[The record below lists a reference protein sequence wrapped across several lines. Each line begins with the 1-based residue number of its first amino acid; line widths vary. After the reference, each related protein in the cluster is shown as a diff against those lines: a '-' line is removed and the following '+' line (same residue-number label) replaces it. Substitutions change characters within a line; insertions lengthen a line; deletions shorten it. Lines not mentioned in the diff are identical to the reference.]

1 MDSCVAT
8 QMGFPLPLYL
18 FLLVQCT
25 VGHTHCRNRKTSP
38 IDICPAP
45 TSHPH
50 PKPPLSTSYGTSPAN
65 RTEPPPPPMNALVAL
80 SSPTRP
86 WTTDLTSLP
95 EKKPNFSKIQIG
107 DHPRIASFN
116 KKRLVDMSWL
126 FLLAPFLQL
135 LQYLLSFAPATSNS
149 QNQSKASRSN
159 KRYSYLSLAP
169 FSRQK
174 KQIKNAEKKQTS
186 PCTSAFLLS
195 LLLSH
200 QLQMVVGHFS
210 TMCAGTRTPSTAA
223 SNLCSD
229 EDIYIFMSESHGQM
243 TGYCYND
250 ANQGRVDVLDGSL
263 TTLYAQRPTVGNVL
277 TSASMQYVPA
287 CGAAITGPTN
297 TMGIC
302 KASSPPTHCGN
313 RYSWHRYGPIP
324 VPTDVGGTYTVKYY
338 GGGCTSQSNPGVRS
352 TMTFQTKLCTCT
364 TPGEGLTVGVA
375 NTCDTCPQGQASA
388 NNKSPCQACTA
399 GKYQDQNVASSW
411 GCKTCAAGQ
420 SATTDSVACTACP
433 AGQSQEKGKRCLS
446 SFFFYPI
453 KTTSFPC
460 RIFFP
465 TVFIFF

>member
-1 MDSCVAT
+1 
-8 QMGFPLPLYL
+8 MGLLSIACLCLFFLVPSVRGRGNSFP
-18 FLLVQCT
+18 T
-25 VGHTHCRNRKTSP
+25 TSP

-50 PKPPLSTSYGTSPAN
+50 PKPPLCTPYGTSPAN

-250 ANQGRVDVLDGSL
+250 ANQGRVDVLDGSS

-297 TMGIC
+297 TRGIC
-302 KASSPPTHCGN
+302 KASSPPTHCGT

-324 VPTDVGGTYTVKYY
+324 VPTTVGGTYTVKYY
-338 GGGCTSQSNPGVRS
+338 GGGCTSRSNPGVAA
-352 TMTFQTKLCTCT
+352 TMTFQTKLCACT
-364 TPGEGLTVGVA
+364 TPGEGLTGSGYSF
-375 NTCDTCPQGQASA
+375 TCVTCPPGRASA
-388 NNKSPCQACTA
+388 NNKSPCQDCTA

-420 SATTDSVACTACP
+420 SATIASVACTDCP